1 MKKFRNFLLEK
12 RGMADLSGLDMDFI
26 RRAEKVTAFNLTT
39 KDFET
44 LKNKQEIQYLFIKN
58 FFPDFDSNKFL
69 DKVDMS
75 ALNRLIDGLRSK
87 HKNDFVKLHK
97 YPLKGV
103 GPGEATMYFL
113 INNAHLGG
121 GASAGVD
128 LVVGGK
134 NYEIKAV
141 DVSRDGFA
149 KNFKVGGTFSLSSII
164 SGLQKLKK
172 DVGGSGSEVNT
183 GDLNKIRQ
191 QFPAEL
197 KKLEQEYIDLTY
209 KNYFSKEEII
219 FIYNSGPNLGKIA
232 AVKKVQKSD
241 IRLERVTSG
250 TIKPL
255 VKL

>member
-1 MKKFRNFLLEK
+1 MIRFKKYLVEK
-12 RGMADLSGLDMDFI
+12 KGMADLSGLDMDFI
-26 RRAEKVTAFNLTT
+26 RRAEKVTAFNLST
-39 KDFET
+39 KDFES
-44 LKNKQEIQYLFIKN
+44 LKNKQEIQYLFTKN
-58 FFPDFDSNKFL
+58 FFPDFDPKKFL
-69 DKVDMS
+69 DKVDM
-75 ALNRLIDGLRSK
+75 AELNSRIDMLRSK
-87 HKNDFVKLHK
+87 HKNDFVKLHR

-128 LVVGGK
+128 LVVGSK
-134 NYEIKAV
+134 KYEIKAV

-164 SGLQKLKK
+164 SGLQNLKK
-172 DVGGSGSEVNT
+172 QVGGSGSEVNT
-183 GDLNKIRQ
+183 GDLNKIRS
-191 QFPAEL
+191 QFPRDLA
-197 KKLEQEYIDLTY
+197 KLEQEYIDLTY

-219 FIYNSGPNLGKIA
+219 FIYNSGPNLGKVA
-232 AVKKVQKSD
+232 AVKNVKKSD
-241 IRLERVTSG
+241 IKLERVTSG